1 MINLNILLLKSRNPY
16 TQYIIALCLVW
27 LTLFI
32 IFFSFIINYEVNAVE
47 EKFQNIHETIYRHIA
62 DSIKIYEVSI
72 ESFAGVLTTEQSN
85 DYKNA
90 RRLARQLR
98 RHYPDI
104 YMFEIAKRISRAE
117 RDELERSMQN
127 SGYSDFMVHTFGY
140 DSDRKSHLS
149 PVKDIYY
156 PIVFIEP
163 ELRESMAV
171 LGLDLSDSS
180 SILKDALE
188 RSFDKQ
194 THVASRPFKL
204 IENNQGYIL
213 YRELREVEV
222 EPRPELIPR
231 QNLYALL
238 VVDASK
244 LIPDWAYDKKGLSF
258 SLHYP
263 GVGMAQDGNLI
274 NYSGNTENI
283 NSWPLSLLAEL
294 TKTSELKSQ
303 SQPFKLTTEYTI
315 HWSDFDFAAIII
327 YIIIATAAFTIAFL
341 ISMVWYRK
349 KVQNTK
355 QHETN
360 YRLAN
365 YDALTELPN
374 KIHAKELFYQM
385 VSLLKRNKKKLALLY
400 IDLNKFKQVNDKYGH
415 KVGDILLQHAS
426 KRLNSVL
433 RDSDT
438 LARLHGDEFIIFI
451 NDIETLSNAEAVVGN
466 IKAAF
471 EHPFNLTGI
480 PITIGISIGISIFP
494 DDGVSFGALLD
505 ASDKNMYEDKKQG
518 MHSVVQIFSR

>member
-1 MINLNILLLKSRNPY
+1 M
-16 TQYIIALCLVW
+16 
-27 LTLFI
+27 
-32 IFFSFIINYEVNAVE
+32 NAVE
-47 EKFQNIHETIYRHIA
+47 EKFQNIHESIYRHIA

-72 ESFAGVLTTEQSN
+72 ESFAGVLTTEQGN

-90 RRLARQLR
+90 RRFAKQLR

-104 YMFEIAKRISRAE
+104 YMFEIAKRISHGE
-117 RDELERSMQN
+117 RDELERNMQN
-127 SGYSDFMVHTFGY
+127 SGYSNFMVHTFGY

-149 PVKDIYY
+149 PAKDIYY
-156 PIVFIEP
+156 PVVFIEP
-163 ELRESMAV
+163 ELRESMGV

-213 YRELREVEV
+213 YRELRAVEV
-222 EPRPELIPR
+222 ESRHELIPR

-244 LIPDWAYDKKGLSF
+244 LIPDWAYNKKGLSF
-258 SLHYP
+258 SLQYP
-263 GVGMAQDGNLI
+263 EVGMLQDGNQKD
-274 NYSGNTENI
+274 YSGNAENS
-283 NSWPLSLLAEL
+283 NSWPLSLLSKL
-294 TKTSELKSQ
+294 SKTSELKSQ
-303 SQPFKLTTEYTI
+303 SQPFKLATEYTVQ
-315 HWSDFDFAAIII
+315 WSDFDFAAIIN
-327 YIIIATAAFTIAFL
+327 YIIMATAAFTIAFF

-355 QHETN
+355 QQETN

-365 YDALTELPN
+365 YDVLTDLPN
-374 KIHAKELFYQM
+374 KIHAKEIFYQA
-385 VSLLKRNKKKLALLY
+385 VSLLNRNKKKLALLY

-438 LARLHGDEFIIFI
+438 LARLHGDEFVIFL
-451 NDIETLSNAEAVVGN
+451 NDIENLSNAEAVVDN

-480 PITIGISIGISIFP
+480 PITIGISIGVSIFP
-494 DDGVSFGALLD
+494 DDAVSFGELLD
-505 ASDKNMYEDKKQG
+505 ASDRNMYEDKKQDR
-518 MHSVVQIFSR
+518 HSVVQNFSR